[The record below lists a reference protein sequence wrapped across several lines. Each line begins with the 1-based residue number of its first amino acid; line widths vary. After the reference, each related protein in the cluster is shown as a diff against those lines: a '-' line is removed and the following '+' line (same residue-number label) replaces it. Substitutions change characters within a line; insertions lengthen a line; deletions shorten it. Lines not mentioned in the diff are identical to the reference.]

1 MAWSTEYLPPPK
13 SISTTYIPR
22 KSSGSDSVAKSS
34 KRSRCH
40 KHIECQ
46 YDSGSAREQSQHQ
59 SRRTYHL
66 CEYRKHQ
73 RRHHAYSYRVFEEV
87 LGVLFETLDLAYAVW
102 DHHRP
107 RKDTKYQH
115 RNRNTPRR
123 EGLTLEY
130 DVHKTPYNRNH
141 SHNVLCSTNVHTPP
155 TAENRLPEN
164 RDFHLPQRGP
174 FNIFDFVLDRMRL
187 G

>member
-1 MAWSTEYLPPPK
+1 MSALRPKMAWSTEYLPPPK

-22 KSSGSDSVAKSS
+22 KS
-34 KRSRCH
+34 
-40 KHIECQ
+40 
-46 YDSGSAREQSQHQ
+46 SGSAREQSQHQ